1 MQTNG
6 MKPFYKEESKGFIQK
21 FKEKWK
27 EYEVVEI
34 ETNRYTF
41 RLRLAIL
48 CLVGFFVIFV
58 FLLVFDPSLNKYPNV
73 SITLMSIAFAL
84 VIISILV
91 SSKAIETVSK
101 IYPYDPAKTQ
111 AWREKKDEKTL
122 DNNIKELYKE

>member
-58 FLLVFDPSLNKYPNV
+58 FLLFFDPSLNKYPNV

>member
-122 DNNIKELYKE
+122 NNNIKELYKE